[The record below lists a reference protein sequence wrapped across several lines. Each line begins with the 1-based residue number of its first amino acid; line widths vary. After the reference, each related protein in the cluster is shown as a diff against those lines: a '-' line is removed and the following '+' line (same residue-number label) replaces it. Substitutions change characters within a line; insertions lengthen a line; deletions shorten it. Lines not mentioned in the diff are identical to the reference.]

1 MITIQKC
8 DTCNIPFKWI
18 KIFRANW
25 FYITINCDRCG
36 TEYKIT
42 FPSRFICVSF
52 TIIPMWIYGLFLS
65 PFNNVFITIVLCI
78 AIAIIGSLFTPFLV
92 KYKKVVQVTP

>member
-8 DTCNIPFKWI
+8 DTCNNPFKWI

-25 FYITINCDRCG
+25 FYSTINCDRCG

-52 TIIPMWIYGLFLS
+52 TIIPMWIYGLFAS
-65 PFNNVFITIVLCI
+65 PFSNVFTTIVICI
-78 AIAIIGSLFTPFLV
+78 ATAIIGSLFSPFLV
-92 KYKKVVQVTP
+92 KYKKVAKGSP